1 MHFEKIEMI
10 KRPGAY
16 WWGDDADHKARF
28 MISTR
33 YNHSK
38 CVFSSGSNARLRQGT
53 FTSNTT
59 LMFVS
64 Y

>member
-28 MISTR
+28 LISTR

-38 CVFSSGSNARLRQGT
+38 CVFSSGSNAP
-53 FTSNTT
+53 
-59 LMFVS
+59 
-64 Y
+64 